1 MFSGIVQEAGKVK
14 DFLKREDIYNI
25 SIDCSSKITSNL
37 KKGASV
43 SVNGVCLTVK
53 DENPEIL
60 RFDLVEETIKRTNF
74 QKLKIGDNVNLDR
87 SLKMGDEIGG
97 HLVSGHIHGISK
109 VVSIE
114 IRDQSWD
121 VEISIEPFMQ
131 EYILHKGYV
140 AINGCSLTVG
150 EVSKESFLIHLIPE
164 TLSVTNLFQLE
175 QDSTVNIELDQ
186 NTIIIADTVKKYLD
200 GRSSRVRSS

>member
-14 DFLKREDIYNI
+14 DFLKQEDIYNI

-74 QKLKIGDNVNLDR
+74 QNIKIGDNVNLER
-87 SLKMGDEIGG
+87 SMKMGDEIGG

-200 GRSSRVRSS
+200 GRS

>member
-74 QKLKIGDNVNLDR
+74 QNIKIGDNVNLER

-186 NTIIIADTVKKYLD
+186 NTIIIADTVKKFLD
-200 GRSSRVRSS
+200 GRS